1 MSIVLTILLAVILIF
16 LSAAFS
22 GLNIGLM
29 MVKPEELALK
39 KKQGDNIAARVYEY
53 RKNGNYLIVC
63 VLLGNVAVI
72 SILTLVLNEATG
84 SFSQGLLGSV
94 IAGVA
99 TTLLVTAFGEI
110 LPQSLFSQRG
120 YRLTRHF
127 FWLLDSIFIIFWPIA
142 KPTSI
147 LLDRWIGKEL
157 PSLYSHEDFEHMIHE
172 HANHELSSI
181 DLDESRIVTGAL
193 SFSQKKV
200 KDIITPMDK
209 VFVLKHDETIDSQ
222 LARHIRRSGHSRL
235 PVKNAK
241 NEYVGVV
248 LVKDLIGSDLPVPVG
263 HVYRDRLFDIYENSS
278 LDTALSRCIQTKN
291 HLFVATDAKGIPTG
305 IITLEDIMEEILSQ
319 EIEDEYDTPVE

>member
-1 MSIVLTILLAVILIF
+1 
-16 LSAAFS
+16 
-22 GLNIGLM
+22 

-39 KKQGDNIAARVYEY
+39 KKQGDDVAARVYEY

-84 SFSQGLLGSV
+84 SFSQGLLGSI
-94 IAGVA
+94 IAGAA

-127 FWLLDSIFIIFWPIA
+127 FWLLDTIFIIFWPIA

-147 LLDRWIGKEL
+147 LLDKWIGKEL
-157 PSLYSHEDFEHMIHE
+157 PSLYSHADFEHMIHE
-172 HANHELSSI
+172 HAKHEMSSI
-181 DLDESRIVTGAL
+181 DFDESRIVTGAL
-193 SFSQKKV
+193 RFSKKKV

-209 VFVLKHDETIDSQ
+209 VLMMELDEMIDSQ
-222 LARHIRRSGHSRL
+222 VARRIRLSGHSRL
-235 PVKNAK
+235 PVRNARG
-241 NEYVGVV
+241 EYVGVV
-248 LVKDLIGSDLPVPVG
+248 LVKDLIGSELPVPVG
-263 HVYRDRLFDIYENSS
+263 HIYRDRLFDIYENSS
-278 LDTALSRCIQTKN
+278 LDTALSRCMQTKN

-305 IITLEDIMEEILSQ
+305 IITLEDIIEEILSQ
-319 EIEDEYDTPVE
+319 EIEDEFDTPVE